1 MSLGTQV
8 PWKVDRCPAK
18 IQGTPGRS
26 HSNPTSRNLP
36 FKWPLTTTVALKE
49 LQWKYFNI

>member
-18 IQGTPGRS
+18 IQGPIAIPRAGTCPSSG
-26 HSNPTSRNLP
+26 H
-36 FKWPLTTTVALKE
+36 
-49 LQWKYFNI
+49 